1 MWSCATQAPESP
13 CIRGFRGDDPMEQ
26 LHIIG
31 GLRWLRDESCR
42 PVRYGRL
49 RRNAQKTHETV
60 SSGDPAGGVT
70 RIWAPMRARIYVQH
84 GSAFSAENQGKAP
97 SAQHNSELHITTAH
111 SELPFPASVVITDA
125 LKRNGLPVIGGGDRR
140 ALRPD
145 ASMPR
150 PM

>member
-1 MWSCATQAPESP
+1 
-13 CIRGFRGDDPMEQ
+13 MEQ

-60 SSGDPAGGVT
+60 SSGDLAGGVT
-70 RIWAPMRARIYVQH
+70 RIWAPMRARNYVQH

-97 SAQHNSELHITTAH
+97 SAQHNSELHITSAH
-111 SELPFPASVVITDA
+111 GESPFPASVVKTDA
-125 LKRNGLPVIGGGDRR
+125 GNQTAKMCGRR
-140 ALRPD
+140 HPLGP
-145 ASMPR
+145 PR
-150 PM
+150 RHAFVTQDG